1 MKLIFNM
8 KTASRLNNIKE
19 YYFSKKLREIEELRI
34 NGINVI
40 NAGIG
45 SPDLAPHHSVIT
57 ELQEQSNNENAHKYQ
72 SYKGIAELRNAFS
85 IWYKNYFDS
94 VLDPNSEILPLMG
107 SKEGIM
113 HISLAF
119 LGKGDQVLV
128 PDPGYP
134 TYSAAANI
142 AEAEIINYDLKEDN
156 GWLPDLKALE
166 KLNLKKVKIMW
177 INYPHMPTGA
187 TATKNDLLEIIQFGK
202 KNDIIICN
210 DNPYGFILNENQNSI
225 LKFKTVNDQILELN
239 SLSKSHNMAGWR
251 VGMLAGGSNLIEAVL
266 KVKSNMDSGMF
277 FAVQKAAIQA
287 LNLDNNWYNSINI
300 TYKKRRSLVWQ
311 IMDHFNAQYDRNA
324 TGMFVWAKL
333 NNNDSIA
340 FTENILKN
348 HAVFITP
355 GDIFGK
361 NGTGYIR
368 MSLCSNEAVL
378 NEILNRINK

>member
-1 MKLIFNM
+1 
-8 KTASRLNNIKE
+8 
-19 YYFSKKLREIEELRI
+19 
-34 NGINVI
+34 
-40 NAGIG
+40 
-45 SPDLAPHHSVIT
+45 
-57 ELQEQSNNENAHKYQ
+57 
-72 SYKGIAELRNAFS
+72 
-85 IWYKNYFDS
+85 
-94 VLDPNSEILPLMG
+94 MG

-142 AEAEIINYDLKEDN
+142 AEAEIINYNLKEDK

-166 KLNLKKVKIMW
+166 KMNLKKVKIMW

-187 TATKNDLLEIIQFGK
+187 TATKNDLLEIVEFGK
-202 KNDIIICN
+202 KNEIIICN
-210 DNPYGFILNENQNSI
+210 DNPYGFILNKNQNSI
-225 LKFKTVNDQILELN
+225 LEFKNVNDQILELN

-251 VGMLAGGSNLIEAVL
+251 IGMLAGGKNLIDDVL

-277 FAVQKAAIQA
+277 FAVQKAAIKA
-287 LNLDNNWYNSINI
+287 LNLDNNWYDSINT

-324 TGMFVWAKL
+324 TGMFIWAKL

-340 FTENILKN
+340 FTEDILKK

-378 NEILNRINK
+378 NEILNRINR